1 MKTSESTVVIRAPAK
16 KVWPALTRPDL
27 VKQWQY
33 GSDLLTTWEV
43 GTPVVFRNEWNG
55 NVFEQWGTVL
65 EFAPVSRVKYSLFV
79 PRLTSR
85 LVRQDDPRP
94 SLPDESSTA
103 NDGPDVLSLLKEL
116 VENKMP

>member
-16 KVWPALTRPDL
+16 KVWPALTRLDL

-33 GSDLLTTWEV
+33 GSDLLTTS
-43 GTPVVFRNEWNG
+43 FRNEWNG

-79 PRLTSR
+79 PRVTSL

-94 SLPDESSTA
+94 SLPGESSIA
-103 NDGPDVLSLLKEL
+103 NDGPDALSLAI
-116 VENKMP
+116 ENLNLRRAAQLSC